1 MSGDAFAR
9 LADPYRRE
17 LLAYC
22 YRMLGSFHDA
32 EDLVQETYLRAW
44 RAHAEFDVSRASLRT
59 WLYRIATN
67 ACLSALAGRQR
78 RVWASE
84 WVADP
89 PDELTLRPDI
99 PWLQPFPADPAA
111 LAESRDTIRLAFVA
125 ALQHLP
131 ARQRAVLILRDV
143 LAWRA
148 TEVASLLGTTTAG
161 VNSALQR
168 ARAQLADVSPAEVA
182 EPGDAERRAALD
194 RYVAAFVDADLDGL
208 MTLLT
213 DDILLEMPPF
223 ANWYRG
229 PGAIHRFLAPRMLPG
244 RWRMTPVTIN
254 GEPGT
259 AGYIRR
265 DDGVYH
271 AHSLQA
277 FTLTKAG
284 ISWIVAFVEPDLF
297 PRFGL
302 PLTVS

>member
-1 MSGDAFAR
+1 MSSDAFAR

-44 RAHAEFDVSRASLRT
+44 RAHADFDENRASLRT
-59 WLYRIATN
+59 WMYRIATN

-78 RVWASE
+78 SPLPSE
-84 WVADP
+84 WIADP
-89 PDELTLRPDI
+89 PDDLTLRPEI
-99 PWLQPFPADPAA
+99 PWLQPFPPDPAA
-111 LAESRDTIRLAFVA
+111 LAESRDGIRLAFVA

-148 TEVASLLGTTTAG
+148 AEVASLLGTTAAG

-168 ARAQLADVSPAEVA
+168 ARTQLAEVSRAEVA
-182 EPGDAERRAALD
+182 EPAEVEQRALLD
-194 RYVAAFVDADLDGL
+194 RYVAAFVDADIDGL
-208 MTLLT
+208 MAMLT
-213 DDILLEMPPF
+213 DDIVLEMPPYE
-223 ANWYRG
+223 NWYRG
-229 PGAIHRFLAPRMLPG
+229 LGAVRGFFAPRVRPG
-244 RWRMTPVTIN
+244 RWRMLPATLN
-254 GEPGT
+254 GAPGV
-259 AGYIRR
+259 AGYVRG
-265 DDGVYH
+265 DDGSYH

-277 FTLTKAG
+277 CTLTKTG
-284 ISWIVAFVEPDLF
+284 ISWLVAFLEPELF